1 MFFAIAIDIVIDIA
15 IDIVIDI
22 AIDIALFS
30 NDFLM
35 LEFGISKIWNFK

>member
-1 MFFAIAIDIVIDIA
+1 LFFAIAIDIVI
-15 IDIVIDI
+15 VIDI
-22 AIDIALFS
+22 AIDIAIDIPFFS

>member
-1 MFFAIAIDIVIDIA
+1 LFFAIAIDIVIA
-15 IDIVIDI
+15 IDI

-35 LEFGISKIWNFK
+35 LEFGISKIWIFK